1 MDFVSAVVAAG
12 WANAPAVAGASTSEA
27 SPRLRFQPTK
37 DDEVVVGVDIGG
49 TKILVSAWSQSGIT
63 EHRVELA
70 DRANTDLVDFV
81 LHAIDRCIGD
91 KELKALVIG
100 VPGVVDQDRGSL
112 DIAPNLPGWENIH
125 IAETFSTQLQVP
137 VEVEN
142 DVNLA
147 AYGEFMWRSNRD
159 IVFVAIG
166 TGIGGGIV
174 IDGEI
179 VHGKTGGAGEVFDIP
194 VPGVDPH
201 QLRPVEDIACG
212 PGLENLYCD
221 IAGRPLSSPEILR
234 RINSD
239 AAAEQAVDV
248 FGRSV
253 AILLSAIHGI
263 LEPDLVVIGGGLGVQ
278 DEILRSIDAHLQAF
292 KRRSVRVEPSLLE
305 NRASTLGALARA
317 AQLTKQRAR

>member
-12 WANAPAVAGASTSEA
+12 WANAPVTPVGPTPEQST
-27 SPRLRFQPTK
+27 RLRFQPTE

-49 TKILVSAWSQSGIT
+49 TKILVSAWGQGGIT

-81 LHAIDRCIGD
+81 LKAINHCIGD
-91 KELKALVIG
+91 QKLKALTIG
-100 VPGVVDQDRGSL
+100 VPGVVDQDHGSL
-112 DIAPNLPGWENIH
+112 GIAPNLPGWESIN
-125 IAETFSTQLQVP
+125 IAETFSSRLRVP

-147 AYGEFMWRSNRD
+147 AYGEFIWRSSQD
-159 IVFVAIG
+159 MTFIAIG

-179 VHGKTGGAGEVFDIP
+179 VHGNTGAAGEVFDIP
-194 VPGVDPH
+194 VPGVDPT

-212 PGLENLYCD
+212 PGLENLYTE
-221 IAGRPLSSPEILR
+221 IAGQPLSPPEILR

-253 AILLSAIHGI
+253 AILVSAIHGI

-305 NRASTLGALARA
+305 ARASTLGALARA
-317 AQLTKQRAR
+317 AQLAK